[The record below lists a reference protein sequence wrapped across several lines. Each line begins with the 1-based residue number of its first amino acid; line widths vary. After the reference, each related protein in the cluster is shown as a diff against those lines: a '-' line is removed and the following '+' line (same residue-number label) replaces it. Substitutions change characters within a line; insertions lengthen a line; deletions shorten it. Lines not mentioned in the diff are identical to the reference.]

1 MKIAIA
7 VFLLLVANIVVLRD
21 KRYFTALLIAIA
33 LVLVCSG
40 CAAYSKTGAW
50 APNGLNYTLS
60 RDRQTG
66 DLTDYFGVSW
76 QLK

>member
-1 MKIAIA
+1 MKIIA
-7 VFLLLVANIVVLRD
+7 LLLTCVL
-21 KRYFTALLIAIA
+21 LN
-33 LVLVCSG
+33 G
-40 CAAYSKTGAW
+40 CASYNKTGAW
-50 APNGLNYTLS
+50 APNGVNYTIS